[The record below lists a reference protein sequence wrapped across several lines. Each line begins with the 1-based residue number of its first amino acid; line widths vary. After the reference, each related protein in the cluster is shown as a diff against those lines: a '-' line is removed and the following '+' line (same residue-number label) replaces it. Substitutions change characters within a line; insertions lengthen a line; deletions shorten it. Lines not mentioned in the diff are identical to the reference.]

1 MLYYL
6 LYPLHT
12 TISLFNVFKYITF
25 RTIYATITALL
36 ITLLLGPWFIEKLN
50 NLRLKER
57 INGHTPSTHKVKS
70 GTPTMGGVL
79 IVCAIVFSTLM
90 WADLFNIYIWLG
102 MAVLVSYAALGFIDD
117 YMKTV
122 KGNMRG
128 LPGRLRLLVEFAVA
142 AAVGVALMSTPGF
155 NDTVT
160 FPFFKRL
167 NLDLGPFYIPF
178 VMVVI
183 VGMANAV
190 NLTDGLDGLAIG
202 PCTIAA
208 ATYIVFAYVIGNFKA
223 ATYLQIPFIAGVGEL
238 SVFLGALVGAGMGFL
253 WYNAYPAQMFMGDVG
268 SLSLGGILGAVAV
281 MTKQEMLLL
290 IVGGI
295 FFMEVL
301 SVILQV
307 GFFKFTKGKR
317 IFRMAPIHHH
327 FELKGWA
334 EPKIIVRF
342 WIISIFLAMVAI
354 STLKLR

>member
-6 LYPLHT
+6 LYPLHSSF
-12 TISLFNVFKYITF
+12 SLFNVFKYITF

-57 INGHTPSTHKVKS
+57 INGHTPDTHKVKS
-70 GTPTMGGVL
+70 GTPTMGGLL
-79 IVCAIVFSTLM
+79 IACAIVFSTLM

-102 MAVLVSYAALGFIDD
+102 MAILISYAALGFIDD

-142 AAVGVALMSTPGF
+142 AAVGIALMSTPGF

-160 FPFFKRL
+160 FPFFKRFY
-167 NLDLGPFYIPF
+167 LDLGPFYIPF

-223 ATYLQIPFIAGVGEL
+223 ATYLQIPFIPGVGEL
-238 SVFLGALVGAGMGFL
+238 SVFLGALVGSGMGFL
-253 WYNAYPAQMFMGDVG
+253 WYNAYPAQIFMGDVG

>member
-1 MLYYL
+1 MLYLL
-6 LYPLHT
+6 LYPLHNT
-12 TISLFNVFKYITF
+12 FSIFNVFKYITF

-50 NLRLKER
+50 NLSLKER

-79 IVCAIVFSTLM
+79 IACAIVFSTLM

-102 MAVLVSYAALGFIDD
+102 MAILISYAALGFIDD

-142 AAVGVALMSTPGF
+142 AAVGIALMSTPGF

-160 FPFFKRL
+160 FPFFKRFY
-167 NLDLGPFYIPF
+167 LDLGPFYIPF

-223 ATYLQIPFIAGVGEL
+223 ATYLQIPFIPGVGEL
-238 SVFLGALVGAGMGFL
+238 SVFLGALVGSGMGFL
-253 WYNAYPAQMFMGDVG
+253 WYNAYPAQIFMGDVG

-342 WIISIFLAMVAI
+342 WIISIFLAMVAV

>member
-79 IVCAIVFSTLM
+79 IACAIVFSTLM

-102 MAVLVSYAALGFIDD
+102 MAILVSYAALGFIDD

-142 AAVGVALMSTPGF
+142 AAVGIALMSTPGF

-160 FPFFKRL
+160 FPFFKRFY
-167 NLDLGPFYIPF
+167 LDLGPFYIPF

-223 ATYLQIPFIAGVGEL
+223 ATYLQIPFIPGVGEL

>member
-1 MLYYL
+1 VLYHL

-12 TISLFNVFKYITF
+12 VFVGFNVFKYITF
-25 RTIYATITALL
+25 RAIYATILALL
-36 ITLLLGPWFIEKLN
+36 ITLLLGPWFIEKMA

-57 INGHTPSTHKVKS
+57 INGHTPETHRGKS
-70 GTPTMGGVL
+70 GTPTMGGLL
-79 IVCAIVFSTLM
+79 IVGTIVLSTLL
-90 WADLFNIYIWLG
+90 WADLFNVYVWLG
-102 MAVLVSYAALGFIDD
+102 LAVLVSYALLGFIDD
-117 YMKTV
+117 YVKTV
-122 KGNMRG
+122 QGNMRG
-128 LPGRLRLLVEFAVA
+128 LPGRLRLLIEFAVA

-155 NDTVT
+155 DDSVT
-160 FPFFKRL
+160 IPFFKRIH
-167 NLDLGPFYIPF
+167 LDLGVFYIPF

-208 ATYIVFAYVIGNFKA
+208 ATYILFAYVTGNFKA
-223 ATYLQIPFIAGVGEL
+223 ASYLQVQFIPGIGEL
-238 SVFLGALVGAGMGFL
+238 SIFLGALVGAGMGFL
-253 WYNAYPAQMFMGDVG
+253 WYNSYPAQVFMGDVG
-268 SLSLGGILGAVAV
+268 SLSLGGILGCVAV

-295 FFMEVL
+295 FFMEVV

-307 GFFKFTKGKR
+307 GFFKFTNGKR

-327 FELKGWA
+327 FELKGWP

>member
-1 MLYYL
+1 MLYLL
-6 LYPLHT
+6 LYPLHET
-12 TISLFNVFKYITF
+12 FSIFNVFKYITF

-36 ITLLLGPWFIEKLN
+36 ICLMLGPWFIERLN
-50 NLRLKER
+50 AWRLKER
-57 INGHTPSTHKVKS
+57 INGHTPDTHRGKS
-70 GTPTMGGVL
+70 GTPTMGGLL
-79 IVCAIVFSTLM
+79 ITLSIVFATLM
-90 WADLFNIYIWLG
+90 WVDLFNVYVWLG
-102 MAVLVSYAALGFIDD
+102 MVILITYAVLGFIDD
-117 YMKTV
+117 YIKTI

-128 LPGRLRLLVEFAVA
+128 LPGRLRLLVEFSVA
-142 AAVGVALMSTPGF
+142 AAVGLALMTTPGF
-155 NDTVT
+155 DDTIT
-160 FPFFKRL
+160 FPFFKRFH
-167 NLDLGPFYIPF
+167 LDLGPFYIPF

-223 ATYLQIPFIAGVGEL
+223 ATYLQFPFIPGVGEL

-253 WYNAYPAQMFMGDVG
+253 WYNSYPAQMFMGDVG

-295 FFMEVL
+295 FIMEVG

-307 GFFKFTKGKR
+307 GFFKFTKGRR
-317 IFRMAPIHHH
+317 IFRMAPVHHH
-327 FELKGWA
+327 FELKGWP

>member
-57 INGHTPSTHKVKS
+57 INGNTPSTHKVKS

-79 IVCAIVFSTLM
+79 IACAIVFSTLM

-102 MAVLVSYAALGFIDD
+102 MAILVSYAALGFIDD

-142 AAVGVALMSTPGF
+142 AAVGIALMSTPGF

-223 ATYLQIPFIAGVGEL
+223 ATYLQIPFIPGVGEL

-307 GFFKFTKGKR
+307 GFFKFTKGRR

>member
-12 TISLFNVFKYITF
+12 SFSLFNVFKYITF

-50 NLRLKER
+50 NSRLKER

-70 GTPTMGGVL
+70 GTPTMGGLL
-79 IVCAIVFSTLM
+79 IACAIVFSTLM
-90 WADLFNIYIWLG
+90 WADPFNIYIWLG
-102 MAVLVSYAALGFIDD
+102 MAILVSYAVLGFIDD

-122 KGNMRG
+122 RGNMRG

-142 AAVGVALMSTPGF
+142 AAVGIALMSTPGF

-167 NLDLGPFYIPF
+167 HLDLGVFYIPF

-223 ATYLQIPFIAGVGEL
+223 ATYLQIPFIPGVGEL

>member
-12 TISLFNVFKYITF
+12 TFSFFNVFKYITF

-50 NLRLKER
+50 NLSLKER
-57 INGHTPSTHKVKS
+57 INGNTPSTHKVKS

-79 IVCAIVFSTLM
+79 IACAIVFSTLM

-102 MAVLVSYAALGFIDD
+102 MVILVSYAVLGFIDD
-117 YMKTV
+117 YMKTI

-142 AAVGVALMSTPGF
+142 AAVGIALMSTPGF

-160 FPFFKRL
+160 FPFFKRFY
-167 NLDLGPFYIPF
+167 LDLGPLYIPF

-223 ATYLQIPFIAGVGEL
+223 ATYLQIPFIPGVGEL

-307 GFFKFTKGKR
+307 GFFKFTKGRR

>member
-12 TISLFNVFKYITF
+12 SFSLFNVFKYITF

-50 NLRLKER
+50 NLSLKER

-79 IVCAIVFSTLM
+79 IACAIVFSTLM

-102 MAVLVSYAALGFIDD
+102 MAILVSYAALGFFDD

-142 AAVGVALMSTPGF
+142 AAVGIALMSTPGF

-160 FPFFKRL
+160 FPFFKRFYH
-167 NLDLGPFYIPF
+167 DLGPFYIPF

-223 ATYLQIPFIAGVGEL
+223 ATYLQIPFIPGVGEL
-238 SVFLGALVGAGMGFL
+238 SVFLGSLVGAGMGFL

-307 GFFKFTKGKR
+307 GFFKFSNGKR

>member
-1 MLYYL
+1 MLYLL
-6 LYPLHT
+6 LYPLHVT
-12 TISLFNVFKYITF
+12 FSVFNVFKYITF

-36 ITLLLGPWFIEKLN
+36 ITLLLGPWFIEKMG
-50 NLRLKER
+50 NLSLKER
-57 INGHTPSTHKVKS
+57 INGHTPDTHKTKS

-90 WADLFNIYIWLG
+90 WVDLFNIYVWLG
-102 MAVLVSYAALGFIDD
+102 LIILITYAVLGFIDD
-117 YMKTV
+117 YIKTV
-122 KGNMRG
+122 KGNMQG
-128 LPGRLRLLVEFAVA
+128 LPGRLRLLVEFVVA
-142 AAVGVALMSTPGF
+142 AGVGLALMTTPGF
-155 NDTVT
+155 DATIT

-167 NLDLGPFYIPF
+167 HIDLGPFYIPF

-190 NLTDGLDGLAIG
+190 NITDGLDGLAIG

-208 ATYIVFAYVIGNFKA
+208 ATYIAFAYVIGNFKA
-223 ATYLQIPFIAGVGEL
+223 AAYLQIPFIPGVGEL

-253 WYNAYPAQMFMGDVG
+253 WYNTYPAQMFMGDVG

-295 FFMEVL
+295 FIMEVG

-307 GFFKFTKGKR
+307 SFFKFTNGKR

-327 FELKGWA
+327 FELKGWP